1 MATVRGGF
9 IWGLGGSGGTAK
21 IDASSVVELEK
32 YIFPEAVLRAGG
44 VYYDDVQGK
53 LFDGQSLDQ
62 LDFWVESIRKSG
74 DKILLQVK
82 GVGTDEDYIDENGK
96 TVWNAFDSNTIFSLS
111 YNASKNSWGGLEEVY
126 RHTSSNEKTYYD
138 VGTEW
143 ETYYYFTDPYANL
156 IGDEAGSAIRLY
168 KDWGSDSTVNY
179 KDLLADDPEQIVSVD
194 LSTDFS
200 TALSTA
206 DISTSSSGFIRSVV
220 GASDKVYY
228 QAEYYDPSSSSYN
241 SYFFAQDLGDDSVTF
256 AGVSPLTTSNQND
269 FWLDRY
275 TSVSINDGFAAFF
288 NKKSDAEIAEGW
300 SYDGY
305 YTQDVYALY
314 VDDKGGTIGI
324 DIDEKIDPGTWR
336 QWDDDAGIFK
346 QDNEKFEFVVLDN
359 TQTGSQDLFA
369 LRTYEEAFVSQKNS
383 GITFD
388 LFKVNLNPDDSGQ
401 GTAVLVKS
409 KKVKYAEFGLKTRNL
424 TALDNALENNRLFA
438 NLQTNGSLAVSLLV
452 DRTSVISPIWSNYVK
467 AFASFG
473 LDYAKG
479 VGNDV
484 YHIADPTAL
493 IDEIYGNGKDV
504 INVDG
509 DYELGYGIEDL
520 KLLGIEDWAGEGN
533 NLVNFLYGN
542 TGNNILDGGAGN
554 DKIYGGQGNDT
565 LIGGLGNDLL
575 NGGAGIDTADYSTA
589 ANGVTV
595 NLTKK
600 TSIGEGKDVLA
611 GIENVIGSN
620 FSDILTGLSSGTTV
634 VNGYGGND
642 TIFFAGRKAR
652 DVLTG
657 GEGSD
662 TFALSSL
669 ATAVSTSTKINNV
682 FDQITDFEANSDSI
696 KLKRLKANTPI
707 AITES
712 GQFASGLTTTD
723 LSRLLTAEAFVKGS
737 ALTFGFGDRSFLAIN
752 DSKAGYQFGKDAIIE
767 ITGFSGDIGSSI
779 ITGY

>member
-21 IDASSVVELEK
+21 IDVSSVAELEK
-32 YIFPEAVLRAGG
+32 YVFPEAVLRADG
-44 VYYDDVQGK
+44 VYYDDLE
-53 LFDGQSLDQ
+53 LFEGQSIDTV
-62 LDFWVESIRKSG
+62 DFCVGSIRKSG
-74 DKILLQVK
+74 NKILFQVK
-82 GVGTDEDYIDENGK
+82 GFGTDEDYIDENGK
-96 TVWNAFDSNTIFSLS
+96 SPWNPFESTTIFSLS
-111 YNASKNSWGGLEEVY
+111 YNASQNSWGELEEVY
-126 RHTSSNEKTYYD
+126 RRVSSNERTYYNE
-138 VGTEW
+138 GTEW
-143 ETYYYFTDPYANL
+143 EDYYYDSDPYTNL
-156 IGDEAGSAIRLY
+156 IGDEAGSVLRLY
-168 KDWGSDSTVNY
+168 KDWGGGLTVDY
-179 KDLLADDPEQIVSVD
+179 KDLFADDPEQIVSVD
-194 LSTDFS
+194 LSADFGN
-200 TALSTA
+200 ALVNA
-206 DISTSSSGFIRSVV
+206 GISPPSSGYIRSVV

-228 QAEYYDPSSSSYN
+228 QAEYYNQLSSSYN
-241 SYFFAQDLGDDSVTF
+241 SYFFAQDLDDASVTY
-256 AGVSPLTTSNQND
+256 AGEFITSNENQ
-269 FWLDRY
+269 FWLDRF

-288 NKKSDAEIAEGW
+288 NKRSDVEIEAGW
-300 SYDGY
+300 SHEGY

-314 VDDKGGTIGI
+314 VDDQGGTISI
-324 DIDEKIDPGTWR
+324 DIDEKIDPGTFR
-336 QWDDDAGIFK
+336 EYDDAGIFK
-346 QDNEKFEFVVLDN
+346 QDNELFEFVVLDN

-369 LRTYEEAFVSQKNS
+369 LRTYEEAYVSEKNS

-409 KKVKYAEFGLKTRNL
+409 KKVKYAEFGLKKSNL
-424 TALDNALENNRLFA
+424 TALDNALENNLLFA
-438 NLQTNGSLAVSLLV
+438 NLRTNGTLAVSLLV

-479 VGNDV
+479 VGNDI
-484 YHIADPTAL
+484 YNIADPTAL
-493 IDEIYGNGKDV
+493 IDEIYGDGKDV

-533 NLVNFLYGN
+533 NLTNFLYGN
-542 TGNNILDGGAGN
+542 TGNNILDGGAGD

-575 NGGAGIDTADYSTA
+575 DGGAGTDTADYSAA

-595 NLTKK
+595 NLTNK

-642 TIFFAGRKAR
+642 TIFFAGPKAR

-657 GEGSD
+657 GQGSD

-682 FDQITDFEANSDSI
+682 FDQITDFEADSDSI
-696 KLKRLKANTPI
+696 KLKGLKANTPI

-737 ALTFGFGDRSFLAIN
+737 ALTFGFDDRSFLAIN